1 MTVKPNKKCCRGSKK
16 RNHSNLVLFG
26 VNCNGIRKKLD
37 SLGTILVDE
46 NPSVIFLQ
54 ETHFTNVGQIKTTNS
69 EKYIWFEL
77 IRQEARL
84 GGGGLA
90 MGCLSD
96 LKPIKTREGDDETEC
111 LTIEITVGECKM
123 MVVNGYGPQL
133 SDKIERKIKFWE
145 YLEEEVLRADQLEM
159 PIVIQ
164 H

>member
-1 MTVKPNKKCCRGSKK
+1 MSQKERNTNHDFKPKYTKPSINIKPKKKCRRGSKK
-16 RNHSNLVLFG
+16 KTNFNLVLFG
-26 VNCNGIRKKLD
+26 VNCNGIKQKLD

-54 ETHFTNVGQIKTTNS
+54 ETHVTNVGQIKTTNS

-90 MGCLSD
+90 IGCLSD

-111 LTIEITVGECKM
+111 LTIEITVGECKL

-133 SDKIERKIKFWE
+133 SDKIEEKK
-145 YLEEEVLRADQLEM
+145 
-159 PIVIQ
+159 
-164 H
+164 

>member
-1 MTVKPNKKCCRGSKK
+1 M
-16 RNHSNLVLFG
+16 
-26 VNCNGIRKKLD
+26 
-37 SLGTILVDE
+37 
-46 NPSVIFLQ
+46 LQ
-54 ETHFTNVGQIKTTNS
+54 ETHVTNVGQIKTTNS

-90 MGCLSD
+90 IGCLSD

-111 LTIEITVGECKM
+111 LTIKITVGECKI

-133 SDKIERKIKFWE
+133 GDKIERKTKFWE

-164 H
+164 LDSNAHLGNKIILEDPNPEPNQNGCMMKRFWTKLT

>member
-16 RNHSNLVLFG
+16 RKHSNLVLFG

-54 ETHFTNVGQIKTTNS
+54 ETHVTNVGQIKTTNS

-90 MGCLSD
+90 IGCLSD

-111 LTIEITVGECKM
+111 LTIEITVGGCKI

-133 SDKIERKIKFWE
+133 SDKIERKTKFWE

-164 H
+164 Y